1 MVNNIRLIILFA
13 SLSKAVASMNNLQ
26 QFDSIDNA
34 LPHNILENLSLQCNL
49 VADWILSQDFG
60 KTLNH
65 NKRPTFWMPIKHKDI
80 VPRFTIETAIL
91 QIQHLDEPWFQS
103 NKIVG
108 AEWWVQKTDQNGK
121 IGFHYDK
128 DEGEAS
134 IHSRMRHPV
143 ISTVTYLTDGG
154 APTMVFNMT
163 TNGNEDFPTIP
174 TQAYISFP
182 KKNRH
187 TVFW

>member
-1 MVNNIRLIILFA
+1 
-13 SLSKAVASMNNLQ
+13 
-26 QFDSIDNA
+26 
-34 LPHNILENLSLQCNL
+34 
-49 VADWILSQDFG
+49 
-60 KTLNH
+60 
-65 NKRPTFWMPIKHKDI
+65 MPINRKNV
-80 VPRFTIETAIL
+80 VPRFTIESAIL
-91 QIQHLDEPWFQS
+91 KILDLDEPWFQN

-108 AEWWVQKTDQNGK
+108 AEWWVQRTNQDGK

-134 IHSRMRHPV
+134 IHSRMRHPL
-143 ISTVTYLTDGG
+143 ISTVTYLSDEG

-163 TNGNEDFPTIP
+163 TNGNADFPVIP
-174 TQAYISFP
+174 TKAFISFP